1 MLHLVPND
9 RTYSPEIVA
18 LMTAAFDRVC
28 QSVSKQMNGNDD
40 VKKTLTL
47 GDIFPFLSG
56 LYFRGKLAY
65 AEAFAPPPQGLNSGV
80 IFPRICGRV

>member
-1 MLHLVPND
+1 MLHLVQLD
-9 RTYSPEIVA
+9 RSYSPRDC
-18 LMTAAFDRVC
+18 LRTATFDRVC

-80 IFPRICGRV
+80 RHHA